1 MRLLRRLAL
10 HNLGLKLIALAISF
24 FLWATYTAEPFEQIG
39 YNVPVAYLNVPEG
52 LAVGGSPPNTVRI
65 VLRGRSGL
73 LRRLTPADLILDV
86 NLATAPSGDIPI
98 RLSPG
103 MVSVPYGTEVVRLAP
118 ADFHLSLVATKIP
131 PEASE

>member
-1 MRLLRRLAL
+1 MRLLRGLVL
-10 HNLGLKLIALAISF
+10 HNLGLKLIALTISF

-98 RLSPG
+98 RLSPT

-118 ADFHLSLVATKIP
+118 AEFHLSLVATKIP

>member
-1 MRLLRRLAL
+1 MRLLRRLVL
-10 HNLGLKLIALAISF
+10 HNLGLKLIALTISF
-24 FLWATYTAEPFEQIG
+24 FLWAIYTAEPFEQIG

-98 RLSPG
+98 RLSPT

-118 ADFHLSLVATKIP
+118 AEFHLSLVATKIP